1 MASGMRSPITSHV
14 LDAQRGQPA
23 QGVRVELKRE
33 NPSTQSW
40 DFVSTDTTNKD
51 GRAVALLPPGSQV
64 EPGLYV
70 MRFYT
75 QAYFTELDQK
85 SFYPFVEVHF
95 CVDQPSDHYHIPLLL
110 SSHSYTT
117 YRGS

>member
-1 MASGMRSPITSHV
+1 MRSPITSHV

-23 QGVRVELKRE
+23 RGVQVELKRE

-40 DFVSTDTTNKD
+40 DLVSTDTTNKD
-51 GRAVALLPPGSQV
+51 GRAIALLPPGSQA
-64 EPGLYV
+64 ESGLYV
-70 MRFYT
+70 LRFYT
-75 QAYFTELDQK
+75 QAYFTALGQT

-95 CVDQPSDHYHIPLLL
+95 QIDQTSDLYHIPLLL

>member
-1 MASGMRSPITSHV
+1 MRSPITSHV

-23 QGVRVELKRE
+23 QGVQVELKRE

-40 DFVSTDTTNKD
+40 D
-51 GRAVALLPPGSQV
+51 L
-64 EPGLYV
+64 
-70 MRFYT
+70 
-75 QAYFTELDQK
+75 AYFTALGQT

-95 CVDQPSDHYHIPLLL
+95 RIDQTSDHYHIPLLL